1 MQHFEKHKSNFFSF
15 INRIQPQEKIAII
28 AHANCIDG
36 MTSVVFLIEIV
47 KKKYPSLPDPSI
59 YFLPYKAGT
68 LDNLEAPLKKNGI
81 TKVCILDLNADWNI
95 PIEFEKFRE
104 TFDVLFV
111 DHHPL
116 YPQLRMNEKVIKTH
130 KDDCTAL
137 VMYRFGE
144 GLIDYK
150 KWSWLA
156 CVAAVSEFSYNNEEN
171 LKFIQKH
178 YPSFTKET
186 RENSDI
192 LQIVHKMGSLV
203 IYYGEDSL
211 KAYKIL
217 VNNDTEKIEKIHKEV
232 SAEIEKKIKDFAQ
245 NAEAHY
251 GGKLYFYFLQSKF
264 DIDSKLSTILS
275 LKYLGATIIVL
286 AERDN
291 NIFHVSTRNHADPLI
306 YPMNEMLRTGVKGL
320 QGALGGGHPNASGGS
335 FLRKDLD
342 KFKEQIKEYVKS
354 KSK

>member
-1 MQHFEKHKSNFFSF
+1 MQDFEKHKSNFFSF

-28 AHANCIDG
+28 AHANCIYG

-156 CVAAVSEFSYNNEEN
+156 CVAEVSEFSYKNEESLFDN
-171 LKFIQKH
+171 FFTIKFCC
-178 YPSFTKET
+178 
-186 RENSDI
+186 
-192 LQIVHKMGSLV
+192 
-203 IYYGEDSL
+203 
-211 KAYKIL
+211 
-217 VNNDTEKIEKIHKEV
+217 
-232 SAEIEKKIKDFAQ
+232 
-245 NAEAHY
+245 
-251 GGKLYFYFLQSKF
+251 
-264 DIDSKLSTILS
+264 
-275 LKYLGATIIVL
+275 
-286 AERDN
+286 
-291 NIFHVSTRNHADPLI
+291 
-306 YPMNEMLRTGVKGL
+306 
-320 QGALGGGHPNASGGS
+320 
-335 FLRKDLD
+335 
-342 KFKEQIKEYVKS
+342 
-354 KSK
+354 